1 MNPKW
6 SSDMRELVKQYLDAG
21 LSRRDFGK
29 ALIALGLTSAAA
41 DSIVAAV
48 TDATEP
54 DPSAGVKFTGT
65 GAEVLVE
72 TLRAANVDY
81 LFCTTATG
89 MSSLFDALSSR
100 PDVNLILSIAESQA
114 TSMAHGYELGSRETA
129 ALFLPGVAVP
139 SALNNLYNA
148 WKDRSAIAV
157 YSDSPRNVF
166 RGRNMFQQMD
176 DWLSPT
182 VEFTKWRWRVDNTRQ
197 IGEMTRRAIKM
208 AGTPPGG
215 PVHIRYPLDIL
226 ATRKV
231 TETIYPQSRFTV
243 STNMQP
249 DPALIEQSAKMLLE
263 AESPLLHVGA
273 EVTRANANKELVEFA
288 ELLGIPVAQGFSC
301 YGDFPFR
308 NPLFAGFYGMGVPRG
323 LTKTDVYLNLGTQ
336 MPDPAI
342 FTAPVPK
349 KAQVIHARIEYQ
361 DIANIYPTDVAI
373 AAGMKETLIA
383 LTDAVQSMATADRL
397 QKISAARMEEARRLT
412 AEQDL
417 ALRARALENWDA
429 SPMSWERV
437 SMELEDALE
446 QNAILVSEL
455 DYRTP
460 YKYMNLGPDPDAEKW
475 LIGPSTGFALG
486 WGIGAALGVKIAQPD
501 RQVVCML
508 GDGAML
514 FGQIES
520 LWSASRYDIPVI
532 IIVMNNLSYDGER
545 QRIWDNSPLAGR
557 KDTREQW
564 KDMTCYL
571 GNPEVDFVGLAK
583 SFDVPALRAS
593 DPKEF
598 KKALKKARDVTGEG
612 RPFLIDARIMQ
623 LGVAANENWY
633 PEISIAA
640 GRKFDV

>member
-1 MNPKW
+1 
-6 SSDMRELVKQYLDAG
+6 MRDLVKQYLDAG

-29 ALIALGLTSAAA
+29 ALIALGLTATAAESVVSAVAEAA
-41 DSIVAAV
+41 
-48 TDATEP
+48 EP
-54 DPSAGVKFTGT
+54 DSRDGFKFTGT

-72 TLRAANVDY
+72 TLRAANVQY

-100 PDVNLILSIAESQA
+100 MDVNLILSIAESQA

-139 SALNNLYNA
+139 SAMNNLYNA

-176 DWLSPT
+176 DWLSPM
-182 VEFTKWRWRVDNTRQ
+182 VEFTKWRWRVDSTRQ

-226 ATRKV
+226 ATKKV
-231 TETIYPQSRFTV
+231 SETIYPQSRFTV
-243 STNMQP
+243 NANMQP
-249 DPALIEQSAKMLLE
+249 DPGLIEQSAKMLLE
-263 AESPLLHVGA
+263 AERPLIHAGA
-273 EVTRANANKELVEFA
+273 EVTRAGANRELVELA

-323 LTKTDVYLNLGTQ
+323 LAKTDVYLNLGTQ

-349 KAQVIHARIEYQ
+349 KASVIHARIEYE
-361 DIANIYPTDVAI
+361 DIASIYPTDVAI
-373 AAGMKETLIA
+373 AAGIKETIVA
-383 LTDAVQSMATADRL
+383 LTDSIKSMATADRL
-397 QKISAARMEEARRLT
+397 AKISEARMEEARRLA
-412 AEQDL
+412 AERDAGYQEL
-417 ALRARALENWDA
+417 AKKNWDA
-429 SPMSWERV
+429 SPLSWERV
-437 SMELEDALE
+437 SMELEDQLE
-446 QNAILVSEL
+446 RNAILVSEL

-460 YKYMNLGPDPDAEKW
+460 YKYMNLGPDPENEKW

-501 RQVVCML
+501 RQVICML

-514 FGQIES
+514 FGQIEA
-520 LWSASRYDIPVI
+520 LWSASRYEIPVMI
-532 IIVMNNLSYDGER
+532 VVMNNVSYDGER
-545 QRIWDNSPLAGR
+545 QRIWENSPLASR

-571 GNPEVDFVGLAK
+571 GDPEVDFVGLAK
-583 SFDVPALRAS
+583 SFSIPGQRATN
-593 DPKEF
+593 PREF
-598 KKALKKARDVTGEG
+598 KKAVKQARAITAEG

-623 LGVAANENWY
+623 LGVAADENWY
-633 PEISIAA
+633 PDISIAA
-640 GRKFDV
+640 GRAIDV

>member
-1 MNPKW
+1 
-6 SSDMRELVKQYLDAG
+6 MRDLVKQYLDAG

-29 ALIALGLTSAAA
+29 ALVALGLTASAAESVVSA
-41 DSIVAAV
+41 IAEAA
-48 TDATEP
+48 EP
-54 DPSAGVKFTGT
+54 DTRDGFKFTGT

-72 TLRAANVDY
+72 TLRAANVEY

-89 MSSLFDALSSR
+89 MSSLFDALSTR
-100 PDVNLILSIAESQA
+100 MDVNLILSIAESQA
-114 TSMAHGYELGSRETA
+114 TSMSHGYELGSRETS

-139 SALNNLYNA
+139 SAMNNLYNA

-157 YSDSPRNVF
+157 YSDSPRNMF

-176 DWLSPT
+176 DWLSPM
-182 VEFTKWRWRVDNTRQ
+182 VEFTKWRWRVDSTRQ

-226 ATRKV
+226 ATKNV
-231 TETIYPQSRFTV
+231 TDTIYPQSRFEV
-243 STNMQP
+243 GTNMQP
-249 DPALIEQSAKMLLE
+249 DPALIEQAATMLIE

-273 EVTRANANKELVEFA
+273 EVTRAYANQELVEFA
-288 ELLGIPVAQGFSC
+288 ELLGAPVAQGFSC

-308 NPLFAGFYGMGVPRG
+308 HPLFAGFYGMGVPRG

-349 KAQVIHARIEYQ
+349 KASVIHARIEYQ
-361 DIANIYPTDVAI
+361 DIGNIYPTDIAI
-373 AAGMKETLIA
+373 AAGMKETIVA
-383 LTDAVQSMATADRL
+383 LTDAVKSMATAERL
-397 QKISAARMEEARRLT
+397 QKISAARMELAQAAYAKQEANY
-412 AEQDL
+412 AEL
-417 ALRARALENWDA
+417 AKKNWDA
-429 SPMSWERV
+429 SPLSWERV
-437 SMELEDALE
+437 SVELEDQLE

-460 YKYMNLGPDPDAEKW
+460 YKYMNLGPNPDSEKW

-501 RQVVCML
+501 RQVICMV

-514 FGQIES
+514 FGQIEA
-520 LWSASRYDIPVI
+520 LWSASRYDIPI
-532 IIVMNNLSYDGER
+532 IIVVMNNVSYDGER
-545 QRIWDNSPLAGR
+545 QRIWDNSPLASR
-557 KDTREQW
+557 KDTRDQW

-583 SFDVPALRAS
+583 SFAIPGQRAA
-593 DPKEF
+593 DPREF
-598 KKALKKARDVTGEG
+598 RKAVKRAKSATAEG
-612 RPFLIDARIMQ
+612 SPFLIDARIMQ
-623 LGVAANENWY
+623 LGVAANENWH
-633 PEISIAA
+633 PDISIAA
-640 GRKFDV
+640 GRQIDV

>member
-1 MNPKW
+1 
-6 SSDMRELVKQYLDAG
+6 MRELIKQYLDAG
-21 LSRRDFGK
+21 ISRRDFGR
-29 ALIALGLTSAAA
+29 ALLAIGLTAAA
-41 DSIVAAV
+41 AESVVAAV
-48 TDATEP
+48 ADAAEP
-54 DPSAGVKFTGT
+54 DPALGVKFTGT

-72 TLRAANVDY
+72 VLRAANVRY

-139 SALNNLYNA
+139 SAMNNLYNA

-157 YSDSPRNVF
+157 YSDSPRSSF
-166 RGRNMFQQMD
+166 SGRNMFQQMD
-176 DWLSPT
+176 DWIAPL
-182 VEFTKWRWRVDNTRQ
+182 VEFTKWRWQVDSPRQ

-215 PVHIRYPLDIL
+215 PVHIRYPLDFL
-226 ATRKV
+226 ATKDV
-231 TETIYPQSRFTV
+231 NETIYPQSRFTV
-243 STNMQP
+243 NTNMQP
-249 DPALIEQSAKMLLE
+249 DPALIEQAAKLLIE
-263 AESPLLHVGA
+263 AESPLISVGA
-273 EVTRANANKELVEFA
+273 EVTRAHANQELVGLA

-308 NPLFAGFYGMGVPRG
+308 NPLFAGYYGMGVPRG
-323 LTKTDVYLNLGTQ
+323 LTQTDVFLNLGAQ

-342 FTAPVPK
+342 FTAPVPRDAK
-349 KAQVIHARIEYQ
+349 VIHARIEYQ

-373 AAGMKETLIA
+373 AAGTKETIVA
-383 LTDAVQSMATADRL
+383 LTDAIKSMATAERL
-397 QKISAARMEEARRLT
+397 QKISAARMEVARQLT
-412 AEQDL
+412 AKQDAANQAA
-417 ALRARALENWDA
+417 ALKNWDA

-446 QNAILVSEL
+446 PNAILVSEL

-460 YKYMNLGPDPDAEKW
+460 YRYMNLGPNPESEKW
-475 LIGPSTGFALG
+475 LVGPSTGFALG

-501 RQVVCML
+501 RQVICMV
-508 GDGAML
+508 GDGALL
-514 FGQIES
+514 FGQIEA
-520 LWSASRYDIPVI
+520 LWSAARYDIPI
-532 IIVMNNLSYDGER
+532 IVMVMNNLSYDGER
-545 QRIWDNSPLAGR
+545 QRIWDNSPLAAR

-583 SFDVPALRAS
+583 SFAIEGVRVDKPGKLG
-593 DPKEF
+593 
-598 KKALKKARDVTGEG
+598 KAIARARDVTAEG
-612 RPFLIDARIMQ
+612 GPFLIDARIMQ
-623 LGVAANENWY
+623 LGVAANQNWH
-633 PEISIAA
+633 PDISIAA
-640 GRKFDV
+640 GRKTRV

>member
-1 MNPKW
+1 
-6 SSDMRELVKQYLDAG
+6 MRELVKQYLDAG

-29 ALIALGLTSAAA
+29 SLIALGLTSAAA
-41 DSIVAAV
+41 DSVVAAV

-54 DPSAGVKFTGT
+54 DAAAGVRFTGT

-72 TLRAANVDY
+72 TLRAANVEY

-89 MSSLFDALSSR
+89 MSSLFDALSTR

-139 SALNNLYNA
+139 SAMNNLYNA

-176 DWLSPT
+176 DWLGPM
-182 VEFTKWRWRVDNTRQ
+182 VEFTKWRWRVDNTKQ

-215 PVHIRYPLDIL
+215 PVHIRYPLDL
-226 ATRKV
+226 LGAKKV
-231 TETIYPQSRFTV
+231 TDTIYPQSRFTV
-243 STNMQP
+243 KANMQP
-249 DPALIEQSAKMLLE
+249 DPGLIEQAAKMLI
-263 AESPLLHVGA
+263 ESENPLMSVGS
-273 EVTRANANKELVEFA
+273 EVTRAHANTELVEFA

-308 NPLFAGFYGMGVPRG
+308 HPLWAGFYGMGVPRG
-323 LTKTDVYLNLGTQ
+323 LTKTDVFLNLGTQ
-336 MPDPAI
+336 MPDPAM
-342 FTAPVPK
+342 FTAPAPR
-349 KAQVIHARIEYQ
+349 KASVIHARIEYE

-373 AAGMKETLIA
+373 AAGLKETIVA
-383 LTDAVQSMATADRL
+383 LTDAVNSMATKDRL

-412 AEQDL
+412 AEQDANYQVL
-417 ALRARALENWDA
+417 AKKNWDA

-437 SMELEDALE
+437 SMELEQGLE
-446 QNAILVSEL
+446 KNAIIVSEL

-460 YKYMNLGPDPDAEKW
+460 FKYMNMGPDPETQKW
-475 LIGPSTGFALG
+475 LVGQTTGFALG
-486 WGIGAALGVKIAQPD
+486 WSIGASLGVKISQPD

-514 FGQIES
+514 FGQIEA
-520 LWSASRYDIPVI
+520 LWSAARYDIPVI

-545 QRIWDNSPLAGR
+545 QRIWDNSPLASR

-564 KDMTCYL
+564 KDMTCFL
-571 GNPEVDFVGLAK
+571 GNPEVDFVGLAN
-583 SFDVPALRAS
+583 SFEVPAQRANKPS
-593 DPKEF
+593 QF
-598 KKALKKARDVTGEG
+598 RKALAKARSVTAEG

-623 LGVAANENWY
+623 LGIGADENWH
-633 PEISIAA
+633 PDISIAA
-640 GRKFDV
+640 GRSIDV

>member
-1 MNPKW
+1 
-6 SSDMRELVKQYLDAG
+6 MRELVKQYLDAG

-29 ALIALGLTSAAA
+29 SLIALGLTSAAA
-41 DSIVAAV
+41 DSVVAAV

-54 DPSAGVKFTGT
+54 DSAAGVRFTGT
-65 GAEVLVE
+65 GAEVLIE
-72 TLRAANVDY
+72 TLRAANVEY

-89 MSSLFDALSSR
+89 MSSLFDALSTR

-139 SALNNLYNA
+139 SAMNNLYNA

-176 DWLSPT
+176 DWLGPM
-182 VEFTKWRWRVDNTRQ
+182 VEFTKWRWRVDSTKQ

-215 PVHIRYPLDIL
+215 PVHIRYPLDL
-226 ATRKV
+226 LGAKKV
-231 TETIYPQSRFTV
+231 TDTIYPQSRFTV
-243 STNMQP
+243 KANMQP
-249 DPALIEQSAKMLLE
+249 DPGLIEQAAKMLSE
-263 AESPLLHVGA
+263 SESPLMSVGS
-273 EVTRANANKELVEFA
+273 EVTRAHANKELVEFA
-288 ELLGIPVAQGFSC
+288 ELLGIPVAQGFFC

-308 NPLFAGFYGMGVPRG
+308 HPLWAGFYGMGVPRG
-323 LTKTDVYLNLGTQ
+323 LTKTDVFLNLGTQ
-336 MPDPAI
+336 MPDPAM
-342 FTAPVPK
+342 FTAPVPR
-349 KAQVIHARIEYQ
+349 KASVIHARIEYE

-373 AAGMKETLIA
+373 AAGSKETIVA
-383 LTDAVQSMATADRL
+383 LTDAVKSMATKDRL

-412 AEQDL
+412 AEQDANYQAL
-417 ALRARALENWDA
+417 AKKNWDA

-437 SMELEDALE
+437 SMELEEGLE
-446 QNAILVSEL
+446 KNAIIVSEL

-460 YKYMNLGPDPDAEKW
+460 FKYMNMGPDPETQKW
-475 LIGPSTGFALG
+475 LVGQTTGFALG
-486 WGIGAALGVKIAQPD
+486 WSIGASLGVKISQPD

-514 FGQIES
+514 FGQIEA
-520 LWSASRYDIPVI
+520 LWSAARYDIPVI

-545 QRIWDNSPLAGR
+545 QRIWDNSPLASR

-564 KDMTCYL
+564 KDMTCFL

-583 SFDVPALRAS
+583 SFEVLAQRANKPS
-593 DPKEF
+593 EF
-598 KKALKKARDVTGEG
+598 RKALAKARSVTAEG

-623 LGVAANENWY
+623 LGIGADENWH
-633 PEISIAA
+633 PDVSIAA
-640 GRKFDV
+640 GRSIDI

>member
-1 MNPKW
+1 
-6 SSDMRELVKQYLDAG
+6 MRELAKQYLDAG

-29 ALIALGLTSAAA
+29 SLIALGLTSAAA
-41 DSIVAAV
+41 DSVVAAV

-54 DPSAGVKFTGT
+54 DSAAGVRFTGT
-65 GAEVLVE
+65 GAEVLIE
-72 TLRAANVDY
+72 TLRAANVEY

-89 MSSLFDALSSR
+89 MSSLFDALSTR

-114 TSMAHGYELGSRETA
+114 TSMAHGNELGSRETA

-139 SALNNLYNA
+139 SAMNNLYNA

-176 DWLSPT
+176 DWLGPM
-182 VEFTKWRWRVDNTRQ
+182 VEFTKWRWRVDSTKQ

-215 PVHIRYPLDIL
+215 PVHIRYPLDL
-226 ATRKV
+226 LGAKKV
-231 TETIYPQSRFTV
+231 TDTIYPQSRFTV
-243 STNMQP
+243 KANMQP
-249 DPALIEQSAKMLLE
+249 DPGLIEQAAKMLIE
-263 AESPLLHVGA
+263 SESPLMSVGS
-273 EVTRANANKELVEFA
+273 EVTRAHANKELVEFA

-308 NPLFAGFYGMGVPRG
+308 HPLWAGFYGMGVPRG
-323 LTKTDVYLNLGTQ
+323 LTKTDVFLNLGTQ
-336 MPDPAI
+336 MPDPAM
-342 FTAPVPK
+342 FTAPVPR
-349 KAQVIHARIEYQ
+349 KASVIHARIEYE

-373 AAGMKETLIA
+373 AAGSKETIVA
-383 LTDAVQSMATADRL
+383 LTDAVKSMATKDRL

-412 AEQDL
+412 AEQDANYQAL
-417 ALRARALENWDA
+417 AKKNWDA

-437 SMELEDALE
+437 SMELEEGLE
-446 QNAILVSEL
+446 KNAIIVSEL

-460 YKYMNLGPDPDAEKW
+460 FKYMNMGPDPETQKW
-475 LIGPSTGFALG
+475 LVGQTTGFALG
-486 WGIGAALGVKIAQPD
+486 WSIGASLGVKISQPD

-514 FGQIES
+514 FGQIEA
-520 LWSASRYDIPVI
+520 LWSAARYDIPVI

-545 QRIWDNSPLAGR
+545 QRIWDNSPLASR

-564 KDMTCYL
+564 KDMTCFL

-583 SFDVPALRAS
+583 SFEVPAQRANKPS
-593 DPKEF
+593 EF
-598 KKALKKARDVTGEG
+598 RKALAKARSVTAEG

-623 LGVAANENWY
+623 LGIGADENWH
-633 PEISIAA
+633 PDVSIAA
-640 GRKFDV
+640 GRSIDI

>member
-1 MNPKW
+1 
-6 SSDMRELVKQYLDAG
+6 MRDLVKQYLDAG

-41 DSIVAAV
+41 DSIVATVAE
-48 TDATEP
+48 AAEP
-54 DPSAGVKFTGT
+54 DSRQGFKFTGT

-72 TLRAANVDY
+72 TLRAANIDY

-100 PDVNLILSIAESQA
+100 MDVNLILSIAESQA
-114 TSMAHGYELGSRETA
+114 TSMSHGYELGSRETA

-139 SALNNLYNA
+139 SAMNNLYNA

-176 DWLSPT
+176 DWLSPM
-182 VEFTKWRWRVDNTRQ
+182 VEFTKWRWRVDSTRQ

-215 PVHIRYPLDIL
+215 PVHIRYPLDL
-226 ATRKV
+226 LGAKKV
-231 TETIYPQSRFTV
+231 SDTIYPQNRFQV
-243 STNMQP
+243 GANMQP
-249 DPALIEQSAKMLLE
+249 DPALIEQAAKMLLE

-273 EVTRANANKELVEFA
+273 EVTRANANKELREFA
-288 ELLGIPVAQGFSC
+288 ELLGAPVAQGFSC

-308 NPLFAGFYGMGVPRG
+308 HPLFAGFYGMGVPRG

-349 KAQVIHARIEYQ
+349 KASVIHARIEYQ
-361 DIANIYPTDVAI
+361 DIANIYPTDIAI
-373 AAGMKETLIA
+373 AAGMKETIVA
-383 LTDAVQSMATADRL
+383 LTDAVKSMATADRL
-397 QKISAARMEEARRLT
+397 SKISAARMEVAQAEFARQEGGY
-412 AEQDL
+412 AEL
-417 ALRARALENWDA
+417 ARKNWDA
-429 SPMSWERV
+429 SPLSWERV
-437 SMELEDALE
+437 SIELEDALE
-446 QNAILVSEL
+446 PNAILVSEL

-460 YKYMNLGPDPDAEKW
+460 YKYMNLGPDPEKEKW

-501 RQVVCML
+501 RQVICMV

-514 FGQIES
+514 FGQIEA

-532 IIVMNNLSYDGER
+532 IVVMNNVSYDGER
-545 QRIWDNSPLAGR
+545 QRIWDNSPLASR

-571 GNPEVDFVGLAK
+571 GNPEVDFVGLAN
-583 SFDVPALRAS
+583 SFDVPGVKAD
-593 DPKEF
+593 DPRSF
-598 KKALKKARDVTGEG
+598 VKAINKAREVTAEG

-623 LGVAANENWY
+623 LGVAADENWH
-633 PEISIAA
+633 PDISIAA
-640 GRKFDV
+640 GRSVDI

>member
-1 MNPKW
+1 
-6 SSDMRELVKQYLDAG
+6 MRDLVKQYLDAG
-21 LSRRDFGK
+21 LSRRDFGR
-29 ALIALGLTSAAA
+29 ALVGLGLSAAAA
-41 DSIVAAV
+41 DSVVAAI
-48 TDATEP
+48 AEAAEP
-54 DPSAGVKFTGT
+54 DDAQGVRFTGT

-72 TLRAANVDY
+72 TLRAADVDY

-100 PDVNLILSIAESQA
+100 MDVNLILSIAESQA
-114 TSMAHGYELGSRETA
+114 TSMAHGYELGSGRTA

-139 SALNNLYNA
+139 SAMNNLYNA

-157 YSDSPRNVF
+157 YSDSPRNMF

-176 DWLSPT
+176 DWLSPM

-215 PVHIRYPLDIL
+215 PVHIRYPLDLL
-226 ATRKV
+226 AAGKV
-231 TETIYPQSRFTV
+231 TDTIYPQSRFTV
-243 STNMQP
+243 QANMQP
-249 DPALIEQSAKMLLE
+249 DPALIEKAARMLLE
-263 AESPLLHVGA
+263 SESPLISVGA
-273 EVTRANANKELVEFA
+273 EVTRAGANKELVEFA

-308 NPLFAGFYGMGVPRG
+308 HPLFAGYYGMGVPRD
-323 LTKTDVYLNLGTQ
+323 LTKTDLFLNLGAQ

-349 KAQVIHARIEYQ
+349 KARVIHARIEYE
-361 DIANIYPTDVAI
+361 DIASIYPTDVAI
-373 AAGMKETLIA
+373 AAGLKETIVA
-383 LTDAVQSMATADRL
+383 LTDAVKGMASAERL
-397 QKISAARMEEARRLT
+397 ERIGAERMDAARAASAKQAAAYQE
-412 AEQDL
+412 L
-417 ALRARALENWDA
+417 ALKNWDA

-437 SMELEDALE
+437 SMELEDSLDR
-446 QNAILVSEL
+446 NAILVSEL

-460 YKYMNLGPDPDAEKW
+460 YKYLNLGPDPETEKW

-486 WGIGAALGVKIAQPD
+486 WGIGASLGVKIAQPD
-501 RQVVCML
+501 RQVVCMV

-520 LWSASRYDIPVI
+520 LWSASRYDIPVL

-545 QRIWDNSPLAGR
+545 QRIWDNSPLARR

-571 GNPEVDFVGLAK
+571 GNPEVDFVGLAN
-583 SFDVPALRAS
+583 SFSIDGQRA
-593 DPKEF
+593 DKPKDF
-598 KKALKKARDVTGEG
+598 VKALKRARDVMGEG

-623 LGVAANENWY
+623 LGVAADENWH
-633 PEISIAA
+633 PDVSIAA
-640 GRKFDV
+640 GRSRQV

>member
-1 MNPKW
+1 
-6 SSDMRELVKQYLDAG
+6 MRELVKQYLDAG

-29 ALIALGLTSAAA
+29 ALIAFGMTSAAA
-41 DSIVAAV
+41 NSIVAAV
-48 TDATEP
+48 AEVTEP
-54 DPSAGVKFTGT
+54 DVAAGVKFTGT

-72 TLRAANVDY
+72 TLRAANVEY

-100 PDVNLILSIAESQA
+100 MDVNLILSIAESQA

-139 SALNNLYNA
+139 SAMNNLYNA

-176 DWLSPT
+176 DWLGPM
-182 VEFTKWRWRVDNTRQ
+182 VEFTKWRWRVDSTKQ

-226 ATRKV
+226 AKKKV
-231 TETIYPQSRFTV
+231 TETIYPQSRFKV
-243 STNMQP
+243 SVNMQP
-249 DPALIEQSAKMLLE
+249 DPALIEQAAKMLLE
-263 AESPLLHVGA
+263 AKSPILHVGA
-273 EVTRANANKELVEFA
+273 EVTRAHANKELVKFA

-308 NPLFAGFYGMGVPRG
+308 NPLFAGFYGLGVPRG
-323 LTKTDVYLNLGTQ
+323 LAGTDVYLNLGTH

-342 FTAPVPK
+342 FTAPVPRK
-349 KAQVIHARIEYQ
+349 TKVIHARIEYQ

-373 AAGMKETLIA
+373 AAGMKETLVA
-383 LTDAVQSMATADRL
+383 LTDAVKSMATADRL
-397 QKISAARMEEARRLT
+397 KKISEPRMEEARRLT
-412 AEQDL
+412 A
-417 ALRARALENWDA
+417 ATNAALEAKAQKNWNA
-429 SPMSWERV
+429 SPLSWERV
-437 SMELEDALE
+437 SMELEEVLE
-446 QNAILVSEL
+446 PNAILVSEL

-460 YKYMNLGPDPDAEKW
+460 YKYMNLGPDPEKEKW
-475 LIGPSTGFALG
+475 LIGPPTGFALG
-486 WGIGAALGVKIAQPD
+486 WGIGASLGVKISQPD
-501 RQVVCML
+501 RQVICMV

-520 LWSASRYDIPVI
+520 LWTASRYDIPVI
-532 IIVMNNLSYDGER
+532 ILVMNNVSYDGER
-545 QRIWDNSPLAGR
+545 QRIWDVSPLASR

-571 GNPEVDFVGLAK
+571 GKPDVDFVGLAK
-583 SFDVPALRAS
+583 SFDVPAVRAS
-593 DPKEF
+593 DPKQF
-598 KKALKKARDVTGEG
+598 RKAISKARSVTAEG

-623 LGVAANENWY
+623 LGIAADENWY

-640 GRKFDV
+640 GRKFNV

>member
-1 MNPKW
+1 
-6 SSDMRELVKQYLDAG
+6 MRDLVKQYLDAG

-29 ALIALGLTSAAA
+29 ALIALGLTATAAESVVSAVAEAA
-41 DSIVAAV
+41 
-48 TDATEP
+48 EP
-54 DPSAGVKFTGT
+54 DSRDGFKFTGT

-72 TLRAANVDY
+72 TLRAANVQY

-100 PDVNLILSIAESQA
+100 MDVNLILSIAESQA

-139 SALNNLYNA
+139 SAMNNLYNA

-176 DWLSPT
+176 DWLSPM
-182 VEFTKWRWRVDNTRQ
+182 VEFTKWRWRVDSTRQ

-226 ATRKV
+226 ATKKV
-231 TETIYPQSRFTV
+231 SETIYPQSRFTV
-243 STNMQP
+243 NANMQP
-249 DPALIEQSAKMLLE
+249 DPGLIEQSAKMLLE
-263 AESPLLHVGA
+263 AERPLIHAGA
-273 EVTRANANKELVEFA
+273 EVTRAGANRELVELA

-323 LTKTDVYLNLGTQ
+323 LAKTDVYLNLGTQ

-349 KAQVIHARIEYQ
+349 KASVIHARIEYE
-361 DIANIYPTDVAI
+361 DIASIYPTDVAI
-373 AAGMKETLIA
+373 AAGIKETIIA
-383 LTDAVQSMATADRL
+383 LTDSIKSMATADRL
-397 QKISAARMEEARRLT
+397 AKISEARMEEARRLA
-412 AEQDL
+412 AERDAGYQEL
-417 ALRARALENWDA
+417 AKKNWDA
-429 SPMSWERV
+429 SPLSWERV
-437 SMELEDALE
+437 SMELEDQLE
-446 QNAILVSEL
+446 RNAILVSEL

-460 YKYMNLGPDPDAEKW
+460 YKYMNLGPDPENEKW

-501 RQVVCML
+501 RQVICML

-514 FGQIES
+514 FGQIEA
-520 LWSASRYDIPVI
+520 LWSASRYDIPVMI
-532 IIVMNNLSYDGER
+532 VVMNNVSYDGER
-545 QRIWDNSPLAGR
+545 QRIWENSPLASR

-571 GNPEVDFVGLAK
+571 GDPEVDFVGLAK
-583 SFDVPALRAS
+583 SFSIPGQRATN
-593 DPKEF
+593 PREF
-598 KKALKKARDVTGEG
+598 KKAVKQARAITAEG

-623 LGVAANENWY
+623 LGVAADENWY
-633 PEISIAA
+633 PDISIAA
-640 GRKFDV
+640 GRAIDV

>member
-1 MNPKW
+1 
-6 SSDMRELVKQYLDAG
+6 MRDLVKQYLDAG

-29 ALIALGLTSAAA
+29 ALIALGLTATAAESVVSAVAEAA
-41 DSIVAAV
+41 
-48 TDATEP
+48 EP
-54 DPSAGVKFTGT
+54 DSREGFKFTGT

-72 TLRAANVDY
+72 TLRAANVQY

-100 PDVNLILSIAESQA
+100 MDVNLILSIAESQA

-139 SALNNLYNA
+139 SAMNNLYNA

-176 DWLSPT
+176 DWLSPM
-182 VEFTKWRWRVDNTRQ
+182 VEFTKWRWRVDSTRQ

-226 ATRKV
+226 ATKKV
-231 TETIYPQSRFTV
+231 SETIYPQSRFTV
-243 STNMQP
+243 NTNMQP
-249 DPALIEQSAKMLLE
+249 DPGLIEQSAKMLLE
-263 AESPLLHVGA
+263 AERPLIHAGA
-273 EVTRANANKELVEFA
+273 EVTRAGANSELVVLA

-308 NPLFAGFYGMGVPRG
+308 NPLFAGYYGMGVPRG
-323 LTKTDVYLNLGTQ
+323 LAKTDVYLNLGTQ

-349 KAQVIHARIEYQ
+349 KASVIHARIEYE
-361 DIANIYPTDVAI
+361 DIASIYPTDVAI
-373 AAGMKETLIA
+373 AAGIKETIVA
-383 LTDAVQSMATADRL
+383 LTDSIKSMATADRL
-397 QKISAARMEEARRLT
+397 AKISEARMEEARRLA
-412 AEQDL
+412 AERDAGYQEL
-417 ALRARALENWDA
+417 AKKNWDA
-429 SPMSWERV
+429 SPLSWERV
-437 SMELEDALE
+437 SMELEDQLE
-446 QNAILVSEL
+446 RNAILVSEL

-460 YKYMNLGPDPDAEKW
+460 YKYMNLGPDPENEKW

-501 RQVVCML
+501 RQVICML

-514 FGQIES
+514 FGQIEA
-520 LWSASRYDIPVI
+520 LWSASRYDIPVMI
-532 IIVMNNLSYDGER
+532 VVMNNVSYDGER
-545 QRIWDNSPLAGR
+545 QRIWDNSPLASR

-583 SFDVPALRAS
+583 SFSIPGQRATN
-593 DPKEF
+593 PREF
-598 KKALKKARDVTGEG
+598 KKAVKQARAITAEG

-623 LGVAANENWY
+623 LGVAADENWY
-633 PEISIAA
+633 PDISIAA
-640 GRKFDV
+640 GRAIDV